1 MITDWLS
8 AEMQEMLR
16 NKYITAILM
25 ARLDFVSGIVAV
37 HSGVGDVTFD
47 GAVYKGIGVLGQ
59 VSQVKQSNAVKP
71 YTLRLTL
78 SGIPQE
84 LAQTAITEK
93 YQGRDGR
100 LYIGAMDSFAQVTA
114 TQLLF
119 RGRMDVMPINLG
131 NPSTIAL
138 DINSRSTDWKR
149 AKNGRYTDADQ
160 QAKYPGDKFFEY
172 VAQMAEKPI
181 YWGVPGKAVASGS
194 GATSSTNYRL
204 KQR

>member
-16 NKYITAILM
+16 RKYITAILM

-78 SGIPQE
+78 SGVPQE
-84 LAQTAITEK
+84 LAQTALTEK

-100 LYIGAMDSFAQVTA
+100 LYIGAMDSFAQVVA

-131 NPSTIAL
+131 NPSTIGL

-160 QAKYPGDKFFEY
+160 QARYPGDRFFEY
-172 VAQMAEKPI
+172 VSQMAEKPI
-181 YWGVPGKAVASGS
+181 YWGVPGKPIAASG
-194 GATSSTNYRL
+194 GGGRTGNPRR
-204 KQR
+204 QN